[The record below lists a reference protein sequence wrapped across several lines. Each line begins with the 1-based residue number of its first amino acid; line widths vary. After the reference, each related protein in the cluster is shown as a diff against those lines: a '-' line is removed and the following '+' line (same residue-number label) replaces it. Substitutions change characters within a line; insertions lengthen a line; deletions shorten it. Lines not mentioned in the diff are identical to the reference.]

1 MEVTNLHG
9 PVNPLHTHQM
19 HMCSQQQVNA
29 LALIIFYDRLNNIIK
44 QTYCCVLPK
53 TNKQKKKLS
62 LKINGI
68 KVAKRVTSSFGD
80 PYKYAE
86 YLEADHSSPQQQVPN
101 IPFKDILGDDYFDDT
116 NVSDGGGDS
125 QGSDG
130 EHQDFEF
137 EDIVPFLEEEDN
149 GDATLR
155 HPAAGEEEG
164 EIRPPVPA
172 PRRATQIDSP
182 PIRGFETPPHQRR
195 GRLSTPIRRL
205 PQEPEGEEEGA
216 VGGEERT
223 ATFEEQSAYYS
234 ALLDKIEI
242 YTDEAELAQRS
253 FPDLDPASQQQLQ
266 AEIRQR
272 ARELQKE
279 LDWAE
284 KALAPQVITKV
295 IFSRLQHQVTPRAPP
310 VR

>member
-1 MEVTNLHG
+1 V
-9 PVNPLHTHQM
+9 
-19 HMCSQQQVNA
+19 
-29 LALIIFYDRLNNIIK
+29 FY
-44 QTYCCVLPK
+44 P
-53 TNKQKKKLS
+53 
-62 LKINGI
+62 
-68 KVAKRVTSSFGD
+68 
-80 PYKYAE
+80 
-86 YLEADHSSPQQQVPN
+86 PQQQVPN
-101 IPFKDILGDDYFDDT
+101 IPFNDILGDDFFDDT
-116 NVSDGGGDS
+116 DVSDGGSDS
-125 QGSDG
+125 QSSDS
-130 EHQDFEF
+130 EHQDFKF
-137 EDIVPFLEEEDN
+137 EDIVPFLEEEEDDD
-149 GDATLR
+149 GDTTLH
-155 HPAAGEEEG
+155 HPAAGEEGEKER
-164 EIRPPVPA
+164 EIRPLVPA

-205 PQEPEGEEEGA
+205 PQEPEGDEEGA

-223 ATFEEQSAYYS
+223 ATFVEQSAYYS

-284 KALAPQVITKV
+284 KTLAPQVISKV
-295 IFSRLQHQVTPRAPP
+295 IFSRPQHQVTPRAPP
-310 VR
+310 VCRRSLERGHDRPPAGPGDDGGSSRPRRARV

>member
-1 MEVTNLHG
+1 MPTHTRKPGRPCAHSLGEKGKVLSPSNISFSKRGKKNTPWPSSLKKNKMEVTNLHG

-19 HMCSQQQVNA
+19 HMCSQRQVNA

-53 TNKQKKKLS
+53 TNKQKKNLS
-62 LKINGI
+62 LKKNGI

-101 IPFKDILGDDYFDDT
+101 IPFKDILVDDYFDDT

-155 HPAAGEEEG
+155 HPAAGEE
-164 EIRPPVPA
+164 
-172 PRRATQIDSP
+172 
-182 PIRGFETPPHQRR
+182 
-195 GRLSTPIRRL
+195 
-205 PQEPEGEEEGA
+205 
-216 VGGEERT
+216 
-223 ATFEEQSAYYS
+223 
-234 ALLDKIEI
+234 
-242 YTDEAELAQRS
+242 
-253 FPDLDPASQQQLQ
+253 
-266 AEIRQR
+266 
-272 ARELQKE
+272 
-279 LDWAE
+279 
-284 KALAPQVITKV
+284 
-295 IFSRLQHQVTPRAPP
+295 
-310 VR
+310 